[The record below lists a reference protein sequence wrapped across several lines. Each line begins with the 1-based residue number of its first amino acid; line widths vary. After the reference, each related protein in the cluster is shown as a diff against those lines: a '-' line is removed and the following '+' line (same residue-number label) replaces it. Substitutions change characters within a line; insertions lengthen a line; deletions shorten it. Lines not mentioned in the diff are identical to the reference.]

1 MDHTHTHDHTHDHDH
16 PMHDHNHDAVDPA
29 EAERIHLRNVLTA
42 FTYYKSHALKRN
54 HRRRHDFLALPEH
67 HKRLIPDVMDKINQ
81 VDRCIEQNMIMLRDI
96 VKCAGMFMGIDP
108 RALVA
113 EGCRDK
119 VTLFIPRLT
128 IIVFMDLSIHPGQ
141 QSTCNSYGHGQGAKH
156 IKAICTRL
164 G

>member
-1 MDHTHTHDHTHDHDH
+1 
-16 PMHDHNHDAVDPA
+16 MHDHSHDAVDPA

-67 HKRLIPDVMDKINQ
+67 HKRLIPDVMEKINQ

-119 VTLFIPRLT
+119 VTTLGARLRN
-128 IIVFMDLSIHPGQ
+128 ILLNGSIYP
-141 QSTCNSYGHGQGAKH
+141 SR
-156 IKAICTRL
+156 AITHL
-164 G
+164 

>member
-1 MDHTHTHDHTHDHDH
+1 
-16 PMHDHNHDAVDPA
+16 MHDHNHDAVDPA
-29 EAERIHLRNVLTA
+29 EAERVHLRNVLTA

-119 VTLFIPRLT
+119 VLVVVHFRLV
-128 IIVFMDLSIHPGQ
+128 IDYHPGQ
-141 QSTCNSYGHGQGAKH
+141 SSTCNTYGYGQGAQYT
-156 IKAICTRL
+156 KAICTRL